1 MLLNS
6 ITINQPITKYNK
18 RKRNSN
24 LPVKKIFKIVPNKAN
39 VVTVKKINK
48 P

>member
-6 ITINQPITKYNK
+6 ITISQPITKYNK
-18 RKRNSN
+18 RKGTSN
-24 LPVKKIFKIVPNKAN
+24 LPVKKNFKMVPNKAN
-39 VVTVKKINK
+39 VVTVKKTNK